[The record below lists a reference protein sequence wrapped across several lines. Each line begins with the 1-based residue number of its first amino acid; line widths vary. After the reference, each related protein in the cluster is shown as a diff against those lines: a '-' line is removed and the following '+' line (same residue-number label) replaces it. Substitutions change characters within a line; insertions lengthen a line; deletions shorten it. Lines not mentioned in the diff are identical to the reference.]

1 MFLALLL
8 SAAVVTEPPGS
19 PPNTDQVAVPNSAI
33 PAELRPGERREKVI
47 CRDEVRTGTRF
58 AKRTCLTL
66 EDFKRRQEESRSG
79 FAEMQRNHNI
89 PPGCE
94 QSGRT
99 C

>member
-1 MFLALLL
+1 MFLALLF
-8 SAAVVTEPPGS
+8 SAAVAAEPPG
-19 PPNTDQVAVPNSAI
+19 PPPVAAQAAVPNATI
-33 PAELRPGERREKVI
+33 RAELKPGERREKVI

-66 EDFKRRQEESRSG
+66 EDFKRRQEESAKG